1 MPQTLRMIPQ
11 YQLKGEQHQVQKL
24 KLIGRIKLGQFLSL
38 PENDFKKYI
47 GEVERDPLFQKL
59 RYQYHLISCRKFPQV
74 LSESPSLEFK
84 EALIPQPENLEVEEI
99 MEKDPQLL
107 TILKK
112 IGEVVGIEKFRKF
125 LYGKE
130 INTKEIVGECNLSSG
145 QIKIFKE
152 FINRFQLRNILSSSS
167 SLSSFDFSPPSR
179 TYPIASLEK
188 KGDKLFICPLEKES
202 YLIKGKYL
210 IDYDR
215 FGEMIKRKEIV
226 SSRASKISNFFKKLD
241 LINRR
246 TTTIYQVICHLKEI
260 QYQFF
265 QSGDSEQLLPL
276 TQSEL
281 AGRMKV
287 HPSTISRSIANKSII
302 TPQKEEKPLKFFF
315 YKGRVQNFLY
325 KIFQQEKEE
334 RARGILFK
342 PLTDE
347 MIQKRLEKEYQ
358 IKLSRRSISKY
369 RQVMQIP
376 SSYQREK
383 VKDKS
388 FSADNNSRIKETSDK
403 HARAVVNAQ

>member
-1 MPQTLRMIPQ
+1 MPQTLRMSPQ
-11 YQLKGEQHQVQKL
+11 YQLKGEQRLVQKL

-47 GEVERDPLFQKL
+47 NKVERDPLFQKL
-59 RYQYHLISCRKFPQV
+59 RYQYHLISCRKFPQI

-84 EALIPQPENLEVEEI
+84 EALVPQPEDIEVGEI
-99 MEKDPQLL
+99 IEKDPQLL

-112 IGEVVGIEKFRKF
+112 IGDVVGIEKFRKF

-130 INTKEIVGECNLSSG
+130 VNIKEIIRECNLSSG

-152 FINRFQLRNILSSSS
+152 FINRFQLRSILASSS
-167 SLSSFDFSPPSR
+167 SLSSFDFSPRSR
-179 TYPIASLEK
+179 THKIASLEK
-188 KGDKLFICPLEKES
+188 KGDKILICPLEKES

-215 FGEMIKRKEIV
+215 FGEMIKRKELV
-226 SSRASKISNFFKKLD
+226 PSRASKISNFFKKLD

-265 QSGDSEQLLPL
+265 QSGHSEQLLPL

-281 AGRMKV
+281 ARRMKV
-287 HPSTISRSIANKSII
+287 NPSTISRSIANKSII

-315 YKGRVQNFLY
+315 YKGRVQDFLY
-325 KIFQQEKEE
+325 KVFQQEKEE
-334 RARGILFK
+334 RERGILFK
-342 PLTDE
+342 PFTDE

-376 SSYQREK
+376 SSYQRDK
-383 VKDKS
+383 VKAKS
-388 FSADNNSRIKETSDK
+388 FSADNNNRIEETANK
-403 HARAVVNAQ
+403 HGRAI

>member
-1 MPQTLRMIPQ
+1 MPQTLRMSPQ
-11 YQLKGEQHQVQKL
+11 YQLKGEQRLVQKL

-47 GEVERDPLFQKL
+47 NKVERDPLFQKL
-59 RYQYHLISCRKFPQV
+59 RYQYHLISCRKFPQI

-84 EALIPQPENLEVEEI
+84 EALVPQPEDIEVGEI
-99 MEKDPQLL
+99 IEKDPQLL

-112 IGEVVGIEKFRKF
+112 IGDVVGIEKFRKF

-130 INTKEIVGECNLSSG
+130 VNIKEIIRECNLSSG

-152 FINRFQLRNILSSSS
+152 FINRFQLRSILASSS
-167 SLSSFDFSPPSR
+167 SLSSFDFSPRSR
-179 TYPIASLEK
+179 THKIASLEK
-188 KGDKLFICPLEKES
+188 KGDKILICPLEKES

-215 FGEMIKRKEIV
+215 FGEMIKRKELV
-226 SSRASKISNFFKKLD
+226 PSRASKISNFFKKLD

-265 QSGDSEQLLPL
+265 QSGHSEQLLPL

-281 AGRMKV
+281 ARRMKV
-287 HPSTISRSIANKSII
+287 NPSTISRSIANKSII

-325 KIFQQEKEE
+325 KVFQQEKEE
-334 RARGILFK
+334 RERGILFK
-342 PLTDE
+342 PFTDE

-376 SSYQREK
+376 SSYQRDK
-383 VKDKS
+383 VKAKS
-388 FSADNNSRIKETSDK
+388 FSADNNNRIKETADK
-403 HARAVVNAQ
+403 HGRAI

>member
-1 MPQTLRMIPQ
+1 MPQTLRMNPQ
-11 YQLKGEQHQVQKL
+11 YQLKTEQHLVQKL

-47 GEVERDPLFQKL
+47 DEVERDPLFQKL
-59 RYQYHLISCRKFPQV
+59 RYQYHLISWRKFPQV
-74 LSESPSLEFK
+74 LSQSPSLEFR
-84 EALIPQPENLEVEEI
+84 EALVPQPENTEVEEI
-99 MEKDPQLL
+99 IEKDPQLL
-107 TILKK
+107 TILKR
-112 IGEVVGIEKFRKF
+112 IGDVVGIEKFRKF
-125 LYGKE
+125 LYGKQ
-130 INTKEIVGECNLSSG
+130 INTREIIGECNLSSG

-152 FINRFQLRNILSSSS
+152 FINTFQLRNILTSSSP
-167 SLSSFDFSPPSR
+167 LSSFDFSPLSR
-179 TYPIASLEK
+179 TYTIASLEK
-188 KGDKLFICPLEKES
+188 KGDKLLICPLEKES

-265 QSGDSEQLLPL
+265 QSGDSEQLVPL

-302 TPQKEEKPLKFFF
+302 TPQKEEKSLKFFF

-334 RARGILFK
+334 RKRGILFK
-342 PLTDE
+342 SLTDE

-376 SSYQREK
+376 SSYQRDK
-383 VKDKS
+383 VKGKS
-388 FSADNNSRIKETSDK
+388 FSADNNNRIKETDDK
-403 HARAVVNAQ
+403 HGRAN